1 MTGPT
6 GNFANFMRNMR
17 LDSGEQPGFTVWQ
30 AQLQA
35 IVRTTRTLTLT
46 KLAAVPDLV
55 PTLATMLKAAEQDQQ
70 ISFIRQLLQALR
82 KLPFPWAMLEGQDL
96 LKRVLNLQKHRCS
109 PCLILHNVASGCH
122 LISIPTYHPAAH
134 SSVQPCPTCRI
145 VLQSHGEQ
153 TNQIEKA
160 LSNTFTCGALS
171 ILMQGLAFNS
181 VRMACI

>member
-1 MTGPT
+1 MATLT

-96 LKRVLNLQKHRCS
+96 LKRVLNLQKHRCLS
-109 PCLILHNVASGCH
+109 CLTLHNSLLQVVKSDN
-122 LISIPTYHPAAH
+122 IPAYCPPTH
-134 SSVQPCPTCRI
+134 SSLQPRSTCRM

-153 TNQIEKA
+153 
-160 LSNTFTCGALS
+160 
-171 ILMQGLAFNS
+171 
-181 VRMACI
+181 